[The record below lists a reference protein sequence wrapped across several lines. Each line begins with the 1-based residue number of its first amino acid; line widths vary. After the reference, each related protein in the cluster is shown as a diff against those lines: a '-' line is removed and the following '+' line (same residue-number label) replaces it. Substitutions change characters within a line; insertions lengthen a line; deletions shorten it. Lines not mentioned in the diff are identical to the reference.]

1 MRYELALGRR
11 SKIGQEDYIYIK
23 LSEVIR
29 MELWAVEYKLSNASQ
44 EYVFDWLKDNQVEDH
59 DWGNDREKLEES
71 LLARNDNLINLGLAL
86 YANEP
91 AIGYKLYRSGDSVL
105 RRAVLSGRTIRGRAA
120 NSWVLNDDVIPDLIE
135 AERQRAASDKHD
147 DFFDDDGISL
157 LRELLQNPSIPDHL
171 LEAVFKKSDPF
182 SDLDDDLWV
191 KFVHMTCMNKRISTP
206 YSETW
211 MDGYAEFTYNAV
223 FYAGWK
229 LFREFPV
236 NNDSA
241 LVLWDLSYKLHPKT
255 HDIDIFEIMERW
267 RSDDKD
273 KEKSYSRVRSGLVR
287 VIGNHSNEFKGL
299 QKSGDLALRRGYYE
313 RVSNVKYEDVEA
325 WFERDGKEFLDSAL
339 NNTSFFKNED
349 VRDALRQACWDEPD
363 KHSRM
368 DYPNYFNSSE
378 EHLTAKHPEWFKDS
392 RSEEIPFDEIKD
404 PDERREKR
412 LEYLSS
418 QVSDLKKT
426 LVGDKDEDE
435 YPKPPEFDVRSSFD
449 YLGSELAQLSL
460 HLQNLYQKSSFSWGT
475 LTAGL
480 VIGYILAIFLNT
492 S

>member
-1 MRYELALGRR
+1 
-11 SKIGQEDYIYIK
+11 
-23 LSEVIR
+23 

-44 EYVFDWLKDNQVEDH
+44 EYVFDWLKENQVEEPT
-59 DWGNDREKLEES
+59 WGNDRKKLEES

-86 YANEP
+86 YSGEP

-120 NSWVLNDDVIPDLIE
+120 NSWVISDDVIPDLIE

-157 LRELLQNPSIPDHL
+157 LHELLQNPSIPDHL

-191 KFVHMTCMNKRISTP
+191 NFVYMTCKNKRISTP

-211 MDGYAEFTYNAV
+211 MDGYAEYKYNAV

-236 NNDSA
+236 SYYA
-241 LVLWDLSYKLHPKT
+241 ASVLSRLFEKLHPET
-255 HDIDIFEIMERW
+255 HDIDFFEIMERW
-267 RSDDKD
+267 RSDDK
-273 KEKSYSRVRSGLVR
+273 EEEMAYSEVRSSLVR
-287 VIGNHSNEFKGL
+287 AIPKHSNEFKGL
-299 QKSGDLALRRGYYE
+299 ENSEDLALRRGYY
-313 RVSNVKYEDVEA
+313 RNVSNVKYEDVA
-325 WFERDGKEFLDSAL
+325 VWFERDGKEFLDSAL
-339 NNTSFFKNED
+339 FYNAGFFKNED
-349 VRDALRQACWDEPD
+349 VRGALRQACWDTPD

-368 DYPNYFNSSE
+368 DYPNYFNITE
-378 EHLTAKHPEWFKDS
+378 EGLTAEHPEWFKDS
-392 RSEEIPFDEIKD
+392 WSEEIPFDEIKD

-435 YPKPPEFDVRSSFD
+435 YPKPPEFDVRSAFD

-480 VIGYILAIFLNT
+480 FIGYILAIFLNT